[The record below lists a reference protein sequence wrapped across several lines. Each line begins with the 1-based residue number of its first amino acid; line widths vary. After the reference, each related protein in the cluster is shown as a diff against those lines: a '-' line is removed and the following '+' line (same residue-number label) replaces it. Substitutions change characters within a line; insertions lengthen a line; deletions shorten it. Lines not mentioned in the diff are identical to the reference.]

1 MIIVVIAHYR
11 RRGCADNCLLPVVIV
26 VIVPAGVEDGSIPPR
41 SERIKG
47 KSPGCS
53 CRAGKALLRRRS
65 GRTALDMGWGGIA
78 RQIASN
84 ATGVRAENRYP
95 RPSGRGYLF

>member
-1 MIIVVIAHYR
+1 MIIVAIAHYR
-11 RRGCADNCLLPVVIV
+11 RTGCADNCLLPVIIV
-26 VIVPAGVEDGSIPPR
+26 VIVPVGVENGSIPPR

-47 KSPGCS
+47 KSPGCRR
-53 CRAGKALLRRRS
+53 RAGKALLRRRGGWTTLGM
-65 GRTALDMGWGGIA
+65 GRGGIA

-84 ATGVRAENRYP
+84 ASVVRAENRYP